1 MSDEIKVNLDGR
13 RGTVPRAAY
22 IAAKTK
28 QLREFG
34 YADLSEKAVADQLD
48 LVLAGKK
55 VGTGLDVIGGFIEG
69 DIDLGPTPAPAMTK
83 ASVKAKAR
91 VQARRRLK

>member
-1 MSDEIKVNLDGR
+1 MSNIKVNIDGQR
-13 RGTVPRAAY
+13 ATVPRAAY
-22 IAAKTK
+22 IKSKTK

-34 YADLSEKAVADQLD
+34 YAKLTEQQVSAQLD

-69 DIDLGPTPAPAMTK
+69 DIDFTK
-83 ASVKAKAR
+83 PK
-91 VQARRRLK
+91 